1 MTLALYLVRHA
12 HAASRRNWIGD
23 DRDRPLVKSGT
34 MQADALGERLGRV
47 RPARLVSSPFVRCIQ
62 TLEPLARRTDLPVE
76 TEDALGEG
84 ADLPQVVKL
93 LMAVPD
99 RTVLCSHGDVIPDVI
114 GTLERRGMVVE
125 GEPNWR
131 KGSVWV
137 LERDESGRDDAFR
150 RALAWPPPD

>member
-12 HAASRRNWIGD
+12 KAASRRDWIGD
-23 DRDRPLVKSGT
+23 DRDRPLTESGT

-47 RPARLVSSPFVRCIQ
+47 HPSRLVSSPFVRCVQ
-62 TLEPLARRTDLPVE
+62 TLEPLALRLGLPVE

-84 ADLPQVVKL
+84 AELAQVVKI

-114 GTLERRGMVVE
+114 GTLERRGMMIE

-137 LERDESGRDDAFR
+137 LERDDSGRDDAFS
-150 RALAWPPPD
+150 RAVAWPPPD